1 MAGFNSLNG
10 LSLQTLSRNR
20 SGRLRQGG
28 HGHSKI
34 YNFLKSSTA
43 VDAEDET
50 LIRKI
55 QRFDLANKE
64 CWMTENVDGR
74 KNLECSNSFQIPDG
88 FERLAKTFGFRH
100 IPHSHIGINGK
111 RQ

>member
-1 MAGFNSLNG
+1 MAGLNAIKG

-20 SGRLRQGG
+20 SARLGRHG
-28 HGHSKI
+28 GHSKI
-34 YNFLKSSTA
+34 YNFLKSSAA
-43 VDAEDET
+43 VDTKDEK

-55 QRFDLANKE
+55 QRFDLSNKE
-64 CWMTENVDGR
+64 CWMTENLDGR
-74 KNLECSNSFQIPDG
+74 RNLECSNSFNIPDG